1 MRDPKPGP
9 RPGPKNDRRTAVA
22 YADHFV
28 RQAAK
33 GQHLSPTEAFRYA
46 YRTNLW
52 GGSESPSGPGSSL
65 DQTVQL
71 QQTLPELFRR
81 LGVRTLLDLPCGD
94 GHWMAAIALPGI
106 RYVGADLLP
115 EVVARAAAQSSGREF
130 LELDLTTGPLP
141 SADLLLC
148 RDFLVHLS
156 FSDIER
162 AIANI
167 RRSGITYLLATDFP
181 DEPTN
186 RDAITG
192 DWRPLNFEQPP
203 FGFPRPI
210 EVLRE
215 GCTEQEGL
223 FADKSLALWRVAD
236 LPRSSQVFMLCQ

>member
-22 YADHFV
+22 YADHFA

-65 DQTVQL
+65 DQTGQL

-81 LGVRTLLDLPCGD
+81 LGVRALLDLPC
-94 GHWMAAIALPGI
+94 
-106 RYVGADLLP
+106 
-115 EVVARAAAQSSGREF
+115 
-130 LELDLTTGPLP
+130 
-141 SADLLLC
+141 
-148 RDFLVHLS
+148 
-156 FSDIER
+156 
-162 AIANI
+162 
-167 RRSGITYLLATDFP
+167 
-181 DEPTN
+181 
-186 RDAITG
+186 G

-236 LPRSSQVFMLCQ
+236 LPRSGQVFMLCQ